1 MTAVAEAGTR
11 AAFAEA
17 RAAVAEAQAQ
27 ADFAMKWT
35 RAAGAVAAQ
44 ATEEARVASRRAGR
58 ASLPPWLGVV

>member
-1 MTAVAEAGTR
+1 MRAAKVAEAR
-11 AAFAEA
+11 A

-27 ADFAMKWT
+27 AEFAMKET

-58 ASLPPWLGVV
+58 PHLPPWLGVV